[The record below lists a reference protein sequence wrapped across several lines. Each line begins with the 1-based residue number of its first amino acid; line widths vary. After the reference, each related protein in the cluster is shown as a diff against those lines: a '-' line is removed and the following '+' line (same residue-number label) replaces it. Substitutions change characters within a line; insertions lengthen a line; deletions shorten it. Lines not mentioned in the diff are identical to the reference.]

1 MLYIYS
7 KNVEKYSEIY
17 EIGGMCMKKNL
28 GKLFLAVL
36 SLSCGLVSCNNDTSE
51 NKSDTTKQS
60 ETGSSQTSDTSKKD
74 IDGHFDLWTKEQQ
87 DLMKIYCGEILP
99 YPVDRFTGNVTVEV
113 VEDSSNDLT
122 YLEIR
127 DESTTFSIIDY
138 YQFLEDF
145 GWSTIKTYSGKV
157 VQEDSGISFTEVTKE
172 SADKTVGYDM
182 LYFFSPK
189 QTSDDGE
196 EIAACNVIR
205 CYNDMSAST
214 NTATAWNANEQKT
227 IKRITTETLPFI
239 AMGID
244 YKVNELTYNAM
255 EIFDYYVTD
264 LTTEYADS
272 LKSCG
277 YVLDEKLSESNDAYV
292 LTKTLE
298 NGSYIDIMLYYS
310 NGNNFKIYYTPKVTN
325 YSAWPTDITDKI
337 KEKTGIEVPS
347 YAVAENGTYSV
358 FVKNDDYFIST
369 VNRSSDFDYDEYA
382 YNQLQ
387 VLKMTWDETLSF
399 ATYDLTDNDGSTI
412 GFQVVISITEPT
424 STFVTSWPTDAI
436 QNTLSSLLGVSD
448 VTIPTLDSSSIPDT
462 GKKIKYQVK
471 GQEAYDE
478 KYAEV
483 YSDIK
488 HFPEG
493 YGLSSD
499 ASEEQ
504 IKAIARSYALKEQGI
519 DVSVYD
525 VNFQAYTT
533 FYNTIYNAGWYK
545 KSDNTFE
552 DPTGKI
558 EVTVEGDSVDLQG
571 GVGEMKVTIRPGS
584 GKKHTPEFYFVNKEC
599 ELAIG
604 FSKKLEVVSNML
616 PYDITYSSSD
626 DTGKISVDSDG
637 VVTIAKDVEDGTTAT
652 IKAQMNVPGE
662 SSPRVIECKVIAKDI
677 LVYTPASAI
686 DAIADLIKSKEY
698 TANVTHS
705 SEVDYLEVD
714 FGSTDVETV
723 KSLVS
728 SSFIAEGFTLD
739 SDWEITDEDEP
750 RNCTIYSFMNLEYES
765 MITTW
770 YYVYQQDGNTILHV
784 EAL

>member
-1 MLYIYS
+1 
-7 KNVEKYSEIY
+7 
-17 EIGGMCMKKNL
+17 MKKNL

-36 SLSCGLVSCNNDTSE
+36 SLSCGLVSCNKDTSE
-51 NKSDTTKQS
+51 NKTDTTKQTENS
-60 ETGSSQTSDTSKKD
+60 NNSSGKSSDSNKKD
-74 IDGHFDLWTKEQQ
+74 VDGHFDLWTKEQQ
-87 DLMKIYCGEILP
+87 ELMKIYCGEILP
-99 YPVDRFTGNVTVEV
+99 YPVNRFTGTITVEEV
-113 VEDSSNDLT
+113 NDISNDLT

-127 DESTTFSIIDY
+127 DESTAFTLIDY

-145 GWSTIKTYSGKV
+145 GWSTIKTYNGDV
-157 VQEDSGISFTEVTKE
+157 FQEDSGTSFTEVTKG

-189 QTSDDGE
+189 QKVDGE

-214 NTATAWNANEQKT
+214 NPATAWNVTEQKT
-227 IKRITTETLPFI
+227 IKKITTEILPFI
-239 AMGID
+239 ALGSD

-264 LTTEYADS
+264 LTGEYADA
-272 LKSCG
+272 LKNSG
-277 YVLDEKLSESNDAYV
+277 YVLDEKLSESNNAYV

-325 YSAWPTDITDKI
+325 YSQWPAEITDKI
-337 KEKTGIEVPS
+337 KAKTGLDVPQFD
-347 YAVAENGTYSV
+347 VAENGIYSV
-358 FVKNDDYFIST
+358 FQKNDDYFIST

-399 ATYDLTDNDGSTI
+399 ATYDLTDSNGNTV
-412 GFQVVISITEPT
+412 GFQVVISVTEPE
-424 STFVTSWPTDAI
+424 STFVTSWPSDAI

-448 VTIPTLDSSSIPDT
+448 VTIPVLDSSSIPDT

-471 GQEAYDE
+471 GQEAYDA

-483 YSDIK
+483 YADIK
-488 HFPEG
+488 SFPEG
-493 YGLSSD
+493 YGLSSNP
-499 ASEEQ
+499 SEEQ
-504 IKAIARSYALKEQGI
+504 IKAVARSYALKEQGI

-525 VNFQAYTT
+525 VNFQAYTA
-533 FYNTIYNAGWYK
+533 FYSAVYNAGWYK
-545 KSDNTFE
+545 KSENTFE

-616 PYDITYSSSD
+616 PYDIKYSSSD
-626 DTGKISVDSDG
+626 ATGKISVDSEG

-652 IKAQMNVPGE
+652 IKAEMNVPGE
-662 SSPRVIECKVIAKDI
+662 SSPRVIECEVTAKNI
-677 LVYTPASAI
+677 LVYTPSSAI
-686 DAIADLIKSKEY
+686 DAIADLINAKDY

-705 SEVDYLEVD
+705 SELDYLEAD
-714 FGSTDVETV
+714 FGSADVETV
-723 KSLVS
+723 KELVS
-728 SSFIAEGFTLD
+728 SSFIAEGFTMD

-750 RNCTIYSFMNLEYES
+750 RNCIIYSFMNLEYES
-765 MITTW
+765 MITSW
-770 YYVYQQDGNTILHV
+770 YYVYQRDGNTILRV